1 MARQSLSTMKRKDR
15 DRLMKII
22 DDLVKHE
29 DLIKFYANSYMD
41 TELPIDA
48 RIKCADRLMAYRFGT
63 PVSRLEVADV
73 SDERSMDG
81 VDPKR
86 IEALMRFANG
96 EPLDDEMKALL
107 IDSER
112 KALPPTTT
120 IEDADGNTIRDVTP
134 LRVIDGGLS
143 APDKGDDK

>member
-15 DRLMKII
+15 DKLMRLI

-29 DLIKFYANSYMD
+29 DLINFYAKSYMNE
-41 TELPIDA
+41 ELPIDA

-63 PVSRLEVADV
+63 PVTRLEVADV
-73 SDERSMDG
+73 THEPSMEG

-96 EPLDDEMKALL
+96 EPLDAEMQALLMDSQQKALAPQATVE
-107 IDSER
+107 DS
-112 KALPPTTT
+112 
-120 IEDADGNTIRDVTP
+120 DGNKIRDVTP
-134 LRVIDGGLS
+134 LRVIDGGLTDG
-143 APDKGDDK
+143 DK

>member
-15 DRLMKII
+15 DKLMRLI

-29 DLIKFYANSYMD
+29 DLIKFYANTYLD
-41 TELPIDA
+41 TEVA
-48 RIKCADRLMAYRFGT
+48 MEHRIKCADRLMAYRFGT
-63 PVSRLEVADV
+63 PVSRLEVSDV
-73 SDERSMDG
+73 ASEPSMEG

-112 KALPPTTT
+112 RLPPKATV
-120 IEDADGNTIRDVTP
+120 EDADGNTIGEVEQ
-134 LRVIDGGLS
+134 S
-143 APDKGDDK
+143 